1 MISQKIVWHTS
12 ACKWHCKMLSITF
25 KTFSAFYSPDPRGF
39 LTQYHKTICFSG
51 SSSMPRVHFD
61 WPQKLS
67 HRPTLFFLL
76 IKEGNTTYFA
86 LNASD
91 ITSLET
97 KVLLL
102 LQQFTNAFFQKKLC
116 ASIFVADFLWKRR
129 PFTSRPLTAFPW
141 ARQGYR
147 WSAKL
152 NHVSDNH
159 IMF

>member
-76 IKEGNTTYFA
+76 IKEGNTTY
-86 LNASD
+86 
-91 ITSLET
+91 
-97 KVLLL
+97 LLL
-102 LQQFTNAFFQKKLC
+102 MQAISLPLRLRCFYCSSSSPNAFFQKKLC

-129 PFTSRPLTAFPW
+129 LFTSRPLTAFPW